1 MGQWHASQRHGNFL
15 RRNAGCRMNLHAK
28 LLQRQAEKRPI
39 RIGLIGAGKFGS
51 MYLAQIPRTPGVHL
65 VGIADL
71 SPDAARTNLARVG
84 WNPEKLNATNLDQA
98 VKEGSTCISD
108 DWQSLVRH
116 PCIDIVVECTG
127 SPLHAVDHILESF
140 AHGKHVVNVTVEA
153 DAFCGPLLAK
163 RAQAAG
169 VVYSL
174 AFGDQPALIC
184 DLVDWARTCGFPVV
198 AAGRGHKWL
207 PHFCESTPETV
218 WGYYGLTPEQAARGG
233 LNPKMFNSFLDG
245 SKPSIESTAVSN
257 ATGLGVPSNGLLYP
271 PASVEDIPYVTRPIS
286 EGGVLERKG
295 MVEVISSLE
304 ADGRKIPYDIRMG
317 VWVTVEAETDYIKNC
332 FEEYNAHTD
341 PSGRYFTL
349 YKRWHLI
356 GLEVGVSVASVAL
369 RNEPTG
375 VATNWNAD
383 VVATA
388 KRDLKPGELLDGE
401 GGYTVWG
408 KLLPA
413 ATSKK
418 MGGLPLGLAHGVKVV
433 RPVAKGQSLSWDHV
447 AMDTTTHAYKIR
459 REMEAG
465 YSF

>member
-1 MGQWHASQRHGNFL
+1 MS
-15 RRNAGCRMNLHAK
+15 LHRQ
-28 LLQRQAEKRPI
+28 LQQLAANNQSIKV
-39 RIGLIGAGKFGS
+39 GLIGAGKFGS
-51 MYLAQIPRTPGVHL
+51 MYLSQIPTTPGVQL

-71 SPDAARTNLARVG
+71 SPAGVKKNLERVG
-84 WNPEKLNATNLDQA
+84 WKNEQSNAKSLDDAIKTGQ
-98 VKEGSTCISD
+98 THISE
-108 DWQSLVRH
+108 DWQALVSH
-116 PCIDIVVECTG
+116 PAIDVIVECTG
-127 SPLHAVDHILESF
+127 HPIAAVDHCLLAF
-140 AHGKHVVNVTVEA
+140 ANGKHVVNVTVEA
-153 DAFCGPLLAK
+153 DAFCGPLLAQK
-163 RAQAAG
+163 AQEAG

-207 PHFCESTPETV
+207 PHFSESTPETV
-218 WGYYGLTPEQAARGG
+218 WGNYGLTPEQATRGG

-245 SKPSIESTAVSN
+245 SKPSIESTAVAN
-257 ATGLGVPSNGLLYP
+257 ATGLSVPSNGLLYP
-271 PASVEDIPYVTRPIS
+271 PASVEDIPFVTRPIS
-286 EGGVLERKG
+286 EGGVLEKKG

-304 ADGRKIPYDIRMG
+304 ANGRKIPYDIRMG

-356 GLEVGVSVASVAL
+356 GLEVGMSVASVAL
-369 RNEPTG
+369 RKEATG
-375 VATNWNAD
+375 VAHCWNAD

-388 KRDLKPGELLDGE
+388 KRDLKPGEILDGE

-413 ATSKK
+413 TKSVA
-418 MGGLPLGLAHGVKVV
+418 MGGLPLGLAHDIKLIRAVK
-433 RPVAKGQSLSWDHV
+433 KGQSLCWDDV
-447 AMDTTTHAYKIR
+447 AVDTSTHAYKIR
-459 REMEAG
+459 QELETKFR
-465 YSF
+465 

>member
-1 MGQWHASQRHGNFL
+1 MS
-15 RRNAGCRMNLHAK
+15 LHHQ
-28 LLQRQAEKRPI
+28 LQQLAANHQSIKV
-39 RIGLIGAGKFGS
+39 GLIGAGKFGS
-51 MYLAQIPRTPGVHL
+51 MYLSQIPTTPGVQL

-71 SPDAARTNLARVG
+71 SPAGVKRNLERVG
-84 WNPEKLNATNLDQA
+84 WTNEQSNAKSLDDAIKTGQ
-98 VKEGSTCISD
+98 THISE
-108 DWQSLVRH
+108 DWQALVSH
-116 PCIDIVVECTG
+116 PAIDVIVECTG
-127 SPLHAVDHILESF
+127 HPIAAVDHCLLAF
-140 AHGKHVVNVTVEA
+140 ANGKHVVNVTVEA
-153 DAFCGPLLAK
+153 DAFCGPLLAQK
-163 RAQAAG
+163 AKEAG

-207 PHFCESTPETV
+207 PHFSESTPETV
-218 WGYYGLTPEQAARGG
+218 WGNYGLTPEQASRGG

-245 SKPSIESTAVSN
+245 SKPSIESTAVAN
-257 ATGLGVPSNGLLYP
+257 ATGLSVPSNGLLYP
-271 PASVEDIPYVTRPIS
+271 PASVEDIPFVTRPVS
-286 EGGVLERKG
+286 EGGVLEKKG

-304 ADGRKIPYDIRMG
+304 ANGRKIPYDIRMG

-356 GLEVGVSVASVAL
+356 GLEVGMSVASVAL
-369 RNEPTG
+369 RKEATG
-375 VATNWNAD
+375 VAHCWNAD

-413 ATSKK
+413 TKSVA
-418 MGGLPLGLAHGVKVV
+418 MGGLPLGLAHDIKVV
-433 RPVAKGQSLSWDHV
+433 RPVKKGQSLSWDDV
-447 AMDTTTHAYKIR
+447 VVDKNTHAYKIR
-459 REMEAG
+459 QELETK
-465 YSF
+465 FK